1 MIIFTTYDP
10 ESDCYRLMVS
20 SPGVSTAPA
29 GPRLFRDTPYPEIK
43 FEHPTRE
50 EAEIDAAKLRAY
62 LDSQ

>member
-1 MIIFTTYDP
+1 
-10 ESDCYRLMVS
+10 MVS